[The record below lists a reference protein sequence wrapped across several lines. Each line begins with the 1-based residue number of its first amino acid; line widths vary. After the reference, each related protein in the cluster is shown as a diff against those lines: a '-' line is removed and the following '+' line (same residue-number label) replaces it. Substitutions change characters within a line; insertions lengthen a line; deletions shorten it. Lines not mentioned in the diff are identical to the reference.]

1 MWQAVARGFVRH
13 EDAVFAQQGL
23 RYGFKAGIDVTRML
37 GHKWYKNY
45 KSALEGR
52 EAVTRATMKRVQAGK
67 TIPLGTWT
75 NTLASGLKSL
85 YKASAI
91 FPVGAVPKA
100 LEPGEVRPTSDHSA
114 TGLNSATDLDG
125 LRHTLNAYEEI
136 AWFLE
141 LDYCMRMSDVEAAFP
156 MLPLHPDVWPF
167 FLFRFYAGPEDT
179 EMSLFANIF
188 GDFGAAGMPGTFKR
202 FFVDVVVN
210 MARSVRVL
218 TLPMPVYVDDC
229 ALIGPCPTAV
239 DAEMEAFHE
248 WAWDVCGVAFKVI
261 KDRLAATRQLAL
273 GFWWDSTTLTR
284 ELEEKK
290 LLQYLDM
297 LAEFAVR
304 DKLTLREMQS
314 CAGRMQRAI
323 MTLPP
328 RCRVDARAALRDD
341 VWA

>member
-1 MWQAVARGFVRH
+1 
-13 EDAVFAQQGL
+13 
-23 RYGFKAGIDVTRML
+23 
-37 GHKWYKNY
+37 
-45 KSALEGR
+45 
-52 EAVTRATMKRVQAGK
+52 
-67 TIPLGTWT
+67 
-75 NTLASGLKSL
+75 
-85 YKASAI
+85 
-91 FPVGAVPKA
+91 
-100 LEPGEVRPTSDHSA
+100 
-114 TGLNSATDLDG
+114 
-125 LRHTLNAYEEI
+125 
-136 AWFLE
+136 
-141 LDYCMRMSDVEAAFP
+141 

-229 ALIGPCPTAV
+229 ALIGACPAAV
-239 DAEMEAFHE
+239 NAEMEAFHG

-304 DKLTLREMQS
+304 DKLTLH
-314 CAGRMQRAI
+314 
-323 MTLPP
+323 L
-328 RCRVDARAALRDD
+328 
-341 VWA
+341 

>member
-1 MWQAVARGFVRH
+1 MDCMWQAVARGFVRH

-188 GDFGAAGMPGTFKR
+188 GDFGAAGMPETILCGR
-202 FFVDVVVN
+202 RREHGEERAGAHPPH
-210 MARSVRVL
+210 ARLRRRL
-218 TLPMPVYVDDC
+218 RAHRALP
-229 ALIGPCPTAV
+229 
-239 DAEMEAFHE
+239 H
-248 WAWDVCGVAFKVI
+248 CG
-261 KDRLAATRQLAL
+261 RR
-273 GFWWDSTTLTR
+273 
-284 ELEEKK
+284 
-290 LLQYLDM
+290 
-297 LAEFAVR
+297 
-304 DKLTLREMQS
+304 
-314 CAGRMQRAI
+314 
-323 MTLPP
+323 
-328 RCRVDARAALRDD
+328 
-341 VWA
+341 